1 MNRSLLLLALL
12 TALVCPSPLRAAP
25 LSSDVDLPAYSL
37 SGGDDGRAG
46 TLFRFFQRR
55 FSPEEMTLVVDGQ
68 PDASGKVRH
77 LFLDVRGARVDGMRL
92 DHIAVEALDV
102 RFNDP
107 EQWEEDLAVEAMLAV
122 YSQATIR
129 EEDLNARLRE
139 KQIGDDDENW
149 QRIGVDFRKEGVHAE
164 GVYRARLLFTFDILI
179 EIDGQFDLVR
189 GRQVW
194 LSDYTLKVNRRQL
207 PESLAKRAV
216 ARLQP
221 ILDLDRFVFP
231 LRLAAI
237 DQDDE
242 QVTLRSRHLPTRLE
256 GITYSYRAP

>member
-1 MNRSLLLLALL
+1 MSRSLLLLALL
-12 TALVCPSPLRAAP
+12 TALFCPSPLWAAP
-25 LSSDVDLPAYSL
+25 LSSDLPAYSL
-37 SGGDDGRAG
+37 SGGDDGGAG
-46 TLFRFFQRR
+46 ALFRFFQRR

-68 PDASGKVRH
+68 PDESGKIRH

-107 EQWEEDLAVEAMLAV
+107 EEWEEDLVVEAMLAV

-149 QRIGVDFRKEGVHAE
+149 QRIGVDFRREGVHAE

-189 GRQVW
+189 GRQIW
-194 LSDYTLKVNRRQL
+194 LSDYTLKVNRRQI

-216 ARLQP
+216 SSSSPFSTSTASSSP
-221 ILDLDRFVFP
+221 CAWP
-231 LRLAAI
+231 P
-237 DQDDE
+237 
-242 QVTLRSRHLPTRLE
+242 STR
-256 GITYSYRAP
+256 TTNR